1 MANDDLQRFI
11 DELRARVSI
20 ADVVGAKVKLTK
32 KGREYQGLCPFHN
45 EKTPS
50 FTVNESKGFYHCFGC
65 GAHGDIIK
73 FEMEANGLPF
83 IDALQKLAHQAGLQM
98 PQLSAK
104 DKKEEDERK
113 SLYEIMEAACAF
125 FERELRM
132 PGGAAGLKYFTE
144 KRGLSPETLKKF
156 RLGFA
161 PSNNALMAHL
171 KAQGIDEKDMKEL
184 GLIAIPEDTSR
195 RPHDFFR
202 NRVMIPI
209 TNKQGKIIAFG
220 GRVMEKI
227 EPKYLNS
234 PDTPIFNKRRNLYN
248 LDKAREVAY
257 KEKKLIICEGYM
269 DVIALDRYGFG
280 YAVAPLG
287 TALTEEQI
295 AEAWRVCPEPV
306 LCLDGDSPGVKA
318 AMRAVDRVL
327 PMLKAGYSLQFLFLP
342 DNQDPDEYLQAHGH
356 DSFAALM
363 RKTSPLIDIL
373 WRKYTENED
382 SSTPEKKAL
391 IEKTLLSEVAK
402 IGDATV
408 RSYYAQEIRSRIY
421 AAFRRTPWQQPAA
434 PRMPSAFRAPSA
446 ARNVSPAS
454 RMPSAPFSS
463 PSRMPPVPFSS
474 PSPMQPAAPVSPAPQ
489 MPETPPAYLDDIPL
503 PEAAPQYQEP
513 QPTCP
518 SQTPRQSAN
527 TGLPSNFSPFP
538 DTASFSGFRPSSNAF
553 PSSGARP
560 FSNSASSPNARP
572 FPNSGRGA
580 SRWADTRT
588 PRPALNH
595 GIAAAPETLRQSAD
609 GECDKNLRFIIAAGL
624 VYPELI
630 DEYEEQ
636 VLSSDIKNAGLKN
649 LFAAMADLYREAE
662 TPPAAD
668 ELQQQLAQRPEGA
681 PLASL
686 WELDM
691 LKKRSPFIN
700 DLRKNIDKLLLEDKL
715 RTLEEEIKNVSAELC
730 KNFTEEAYLRQ
741 SALKKERDEIL
752 AAAAEPED

>member
-113 SLYEIMEAACAF
+113 SLYEIMETACAF

-132 PGGAAGLKYFTE
+132 PDGASGLKYFTE

-161 PSNNALMAHL
+161 PNNNALMAHL

-295 AEAWRVCPEPV
+295 AEAWRVCPEPI

-434 PRMPSAFRAPSA
+434 PVPPAPRMP
-446 ARNVSPAS
+446 V
-454 RMPSAPFSS
+454 
-463 PSRMPPVPFSS
+463 PPTPK
-474 PSPMQPAAPVSPAPQ
+474 

-503 PEAAPQYQEP
+503 PEAAPQHRKP
-513 QPTCP
+513 QPDRP
-518 SQTPRQSAN
+518 SQAPRQFAN
-527 TGLPSNFSPFP
+527 TGAPSNSGPFP
-538 DTASFSGFRPSSNAF
+538 DTASFSGFRPSFNAV
-553 PSSGARP
+553 PLSGRRP
-560 FSNSASSPNARP
+560 FSNSASSPDARS

-588 PRPALNH
+588 LRPALSH

-636 VLSSDIKNAGLKN
+636 VLSSDIRNASLKN

-715 RTLEEEIKNVSAELC
+715 RSLEEEIKNVSAELC

-741 SALKKERDEIL
+741 SSLKKERDEIL

>member
-1 MANDDLQRFI
+1 
-11 DELRARVSI
+11 
-20 ADVVGAKVKLTK
+20 
-32 KGREYQGLCPFHN
+32 
-45 EKTPS
+45 
-50 FTVNESKGFYHCFGC
+50 
-65 GAHGDIIK
+65 
-73 FEMEANGLPF
+73 
-83 IDALQKLAHQAGLQM
+83 
-98 PQLSAK
+98 
-104 DKKEEDERK
+104 
-113 SLYEIMEAACAF
+113 
-125 FERELRM
+125 
-132 PGGAAGLKYFTE
+132 
-144 KRGLSPETLKKF
+144 
-156 RLGFA
+156 
-161 PSNNALMAHL
+161 
-171 KAQGIDEKDMKEL
+171 
-184 GLIAIPEDTSR
+184 
-195 RPHDFFR
+195 
-202 NRVMIPI
+202 
-209 TNKQGKIIAFG
+209 
-220 GRVMEKI
+220 MEKI

-295 AEAWRVCPEPV
+295 AEAWRVCPEPI

-434 PRMPSAFRAPSA
+434 PVPPAPRMP
-446 ARNVSPAS
+446 V
-454 RMPSAPFSS
+454 
-463 PSRMPPVPFSS
+463 PPTPK
-474 PSPMQPAAPVSPAPQ
+474 
-489 MPETPPAYLDDIPL
+489 MPETPPAYLNDIPL
-503 PEAAPQYQEP
+503 PEVAPQHRKP
-513 QPTCP
+513 QPDRP
-518 SQTPRQSAN
+518 SQAPRQFAN
-527 TGLPSNFSPFP
+527 TGAPSNSGPFP
-538 DTASFSGFRPSSNAF
+538 DTASFSGFRPSFNAV
-553 PSSGARP
+553 PLSGRRP
-560 FSNSASSPNARP
+560 FSNSASSPDARS

-588 PRPALNH
+588 LRPALSH

-636 VLSSDIKNAGLKN
+636 VLSSDIRNASLKN

>member
-113 SLYEIMEAACAF
+113 SLYEIMETACAF

-132 PGGAAGLKYFTE
+132 PDGASGLKYFTE

-161 PSNNALMAHL
+161 PNNNALMAHL

-295 AEAWRVCPEPV
+295 AEAWRVCPEPI

-434 PRMPSAFRAPSA
+434 PVPPAPRMP
-446 ARNVSPAS
+446 V
-454 RMPSAPFSS
+454 
-463 PSRMPPVPFSS
+463 PPTSK
-474 PSPMQPAAPVSPAPQ
+474 

-503 PEAAPQYQEP
+503 PEAAPQHRKP
-513 QPTCP
+513 QPDRP
-518 SQTPRQSAN
+518 SQAPRQFTN
-527 TGLPSNFSPFP
+527 TGSPSNSGPFP
-538 DTASFSGFRPSSNAF
+538 DTASFSSFRPSFNAV
-553 PSSGARP
+553 PLSGRCP
-560 FSNSASSPNARP
+560 FSNSASSPDARS

-588 PRPALNH
+588 LRPALSH

-636 VLSSDIKNAGLKN
+636 VLSSDIRNAGLKN

>member
-113 SLYEIMEAACAF
+113 SLYEIMETACAF

-132 PGGAAGLKYFTE
+132 PDGASGLKYFTE

-161 PSNNALMAHL
+161 PNNNALMAHL

-295 AEAWRVCPEPV
+295 AEAWRVCPEPI

-434 PRMPSAFRAPSA
+434 PVPPAP
-446 ARNVSPAS
+446 RI
-454 RMPSAPFSS
+454 
-463 PSRMPPVPFSS
+463 PVPPTSK
-474 PSPMQPAAPVSPAPQ
+474 
-489 MPETPPAYLDDIPL
+489 MPETPPAYLNDIPL
-503 PEAAPQYQEP
+503 PEAAPQHRKP
-513 QPTCP
+513 QPDRP
-518 SQTPRQSAN
+518 SQAPRQFAN
-527 TGLPSNFSPFP
+527 TGSPSNSGPFP
-538 DTASFSGFRPSSNAF
+538 DTASFSGFRPSFNAVLL
-553 PSSGARP
+553 SGRRP
-560 FSNSASSPNARP
+560 FSNSASSPDARS

-588 PRPALNH
+588 LRPALSH

-636 VLSSDIKNAGLKN
+636 VLSSDIRNAGLKN

>member
-113 SLYEIMEAACAF
+113 SLYEIMETACAF

-132 PGGAAGLKYFTE
+132 PDGASGLKYFTE

-161 PSNNALMAHL
+161 PNNNALMAHL

-295 AEAWRVCPEPV
+295 AEAWRVCPEPI

-434 PRMPSAFRAPSA
+434 PVPPAPRMP
-446 ARNVSPAS
+446 V
-454 RMPSAPFSS
+454 
-463 PSRMPPVPFSS
+463 PPTPK
-474 PSPMQPAAPVSPAPQ
+474 
-489 MPETPPAYLDDIPL
+489 MPETPPAYLNDIPL
-503 PEAAPQYQEP
+503 PEVAPQHRKP
-513 QPTCP
+513 QPDRP
-518 SQTPRQSAN
+518 SQAPRQFAN
-527 TGLPSNFSPFP
+527 TGSPSNSGPFP
-538 DTASFSGFRPSSNAF
+538 DTASFSGFRPSFNAV
-553 PSSGARP
+553 PLSGRRP
-560 FSNSASSPNARP
+560 FSNSSSSPDARS

-580 SRWADTRT
+580 SRWADART
-588 PRPALNH
+588 LRPALSH

-636 VLSSDIKNAGLKN
+636 VLSSDIRNAGLKN

-715 RTLEEEIKNVSAELC
+715 RSLEEEIKNVSAELC

>member
-113 SLYEIMEAACAF
+113 SLYEIMETACAF

-132 PGGAAGLKYFTE
+132 PDGASGLKYFTE

-161 PSNNALMAHL
+161 PNNNALMAHL

-295 AEAWRVCPEPV
+295 AEAWRVCPEPI

-434 PRMPSAFRAPSA
+434 PVPPAPRMP
-446 ARNVSPAS
+446 V
-454 RMPSAPFSS
+454 
-463 PSRMPPVPFSS
+463 PPTSK
-474 PSPMQPAAPVSPAPQ
+474 

-503 PEAAPQYQEP
+503 PEAAPQHRKP
-513 QPTCP
+513 QPDRP
-518 SQTPRQSAN
+518 SQAPRQFAN
-527 TGLPSNFSPFP
+527 TGSPSNSGPFP
-538 DTASFSGFRPSSNAF
+538 DTASFSGFRPSFNAV
-553 PSSGARP
+553 PLSGRHP
-560 FSNSASSPNARP
+560 FSNSASSPDARS

-580 SRWADTRT
+580 SRWADTR
-588 PRPALNH
+588 PLRPALSH

-636 VLSSDIKNAGLKN
+636 VLSSDIRNASLKN

>member
-113 SLYEIMEAACAF
+113 SLYEIMETACAF

-132 PGGAAGLKYFTE
+132 PDGASGLKYFTE

-161 PSNNALMAHL
+161 PNNNALMAHL

-295 AEAWRVCPEPV
+295 AEAWRVCPEPI

-434 PRMPSAFRAPSA
+434 PVPPAPRMP
-446 ARNVSPAS
+446 V
-454 RMPSAPFSS
+454 
-463 PSRMPPVPFSS
+463 PPTSK
-474 PSPMQPAAPVSPAPQ
+474 
-489 MPETPPAYLDDIPL
+489 MPETPPAYLNDIPL
-503 PEAAPQYQEP
+503 PEAAPQHRKP
-513 QPTCP
+513 QPDRP
-518 SQTPRQSAN
+518 SQAPRQFAN
-527 TGLPSNFSPFP
+527 TGAPSNSGPFP
-538 DTASFSGFRPSSNAF
+538 DTASFSGFRPSFNAV
-553 PSSGARP
+553 PLSGRRP
-560 FSNSASSPNARP
+560 FSNSASSPDARS

-588 PRPALNH
+588 LRPALSH

-636 VLSSDIKNAGLKN
+636 VLSSDIRNASLKN

-715 RTLEEEIKNVSAELC
+715 RSLEEEIKNVSAELC

-741 SALKKERDEIL
+741 SSLKKERDEIL

>member
-113 SLYEIMEAACAF
+113 SLYEIMETACAF

-132 PGGAAGLKYFTE
+132 PDGASGLKYFTE

-161 PSNNALMAHL
+161 PNNNALMAHL

-295 AEAWRVCPEPV
+295 AEAWRVCPEPI
-306 LCLDGDSPGVKA
+306 LCLDGDSPGIKA

-434 PRMPSAFRAPSA
+434 PVPPAPRMP
-446 ARNVSPAS
+446 V
-454 RMPSAPFSS
+454 
-463 PSRMPPVPFSS
+463 PPTSK
-474 PSPMQPAAPVSPAPQ
+474 

-503 PEAAPQYQEP
+503 PEAAPQHRKP
-513 QPTCP
+513 QPDRP
-518 SQTPRQSAN
+518 SQAPRQFAN
-527 TGLPSNFSPFP
+527 TGSPSNSGPFP
-538 DTASFSGFRPSSNAF
+538 DTASFSGFRPSFNAV
-553 PSSGARP
+553 PLSGRRP
-560 FSNSASSPNARP
+560 FSNSVSSPDARS

-588 PRPALNH
+588 LRPALSH

-636 VLSSDIKNAGLKN
+636 VLSSDIRNAGLKN

-715 RTLEEEIKNVSAELC
+715 RSLEEEIKNVSAELC

>member
-113 SLYEIMEAACAF
+113 SLYEIMETACAF

-132 PGGAAGLKYFTE
+132 PDGASGLKYFTE

-161 PSNNALMAHL
+161 PNNNALMAHL

-280 YAVAPLG
+280 YGVAPLG

-295 AEAWRVCPEPV
+295 AEAWRVCPEPI

-434 PRMPSAFRAPSA
+434 PVPPAPRMP
-446 ARNVSPAS
+446 V
-454 RMPSAPFSS
+454 
-463 PSRMPPVPFSS
+463 PPTSK
-474 PSPMQPAAPVSPAPQ
+474 

-503 PEAAPQYQEP
+503 PEVAPQHRKP
-513 QPTCP
+513 QPDLP
-518 SQTPRQSAN
+518 SQAPRQFTN
-527 TGLPSNFSPFP
+527 TGSPSNSGPFP
-538 DTASFSGFRPSSNAF
+538 DTASFSGFRPSFNAV
-553 PSSGARP
+553 PLSGRRP
-560 FSNSASSPNARP
+560 LSNSASSPDARS

-580 SRWADTRT
+580 SRWADTR
-588 PRPALNH
+588 PLRPALSH

-636 VLSSDIKNAGLKN
+636 VLSSDIRNAGLKN

>member
-113 SLYEIMEAACAF
+113 SLYEIMETACAF

-132 PGGAAGLKYFTE
+132 PDGASGLKYFTE

-161 PSNNALMAHL
+161 PNNNALMAHL

-295 AEAWRVCPEPV
+295 AEAWRVCPEPI

-434 PRMPSAFRAPSA
+434 PVPPAPRMP
-446 ARNVSPAS
+446 V
-454 RMPSAPFSS
+454 
-463 PSRMPPVPFSS
+463 PPTPK
-474 PSPMQPAAPVSPAPQ
+474 
-489 MPETPPAYLDDIPL
+489 MPETPPAYLNDIPL
-503 PEAAPQYQEP
+503 PEAAPQHRKP
-513 QPTCP
+513 QPDRP
-518 SQTPRQSAN
+518 SQAPRQFAN
-527 TGLPSNFSPFP
+527 TGSPSNSGPFP
-538 DTASFSGFRPSSNAF
+538 DTASFSGFRPSFNAV
-553 PSSGARP
+553 PLSGRRP
-560 FSNSASSPNARP
+560 FSNSASSPDARS

-588 PRPALNH
+588 LRPALSH

-636 VLSSDIKNAGLKN
+636 VLSSDIRNAGLKN

-715 RTLEEEIKNVSAELC
+715 RSLEEEIKNVSAELC

>member
-113 SLYEIMEAACAF
+113 SLYEIMETACAF

-132 PGGAAGLKYFTE
+132 PDGASGLKYFTE

-161 PSNNALMAHL
+161 PNNNALMAHL

-295 AEAWRVCPEPV
+295 AEAWRVCPEPI

-434 PRMPSAFRAPSA
+434 PVPPAP
-446 ARNVSPAS
+446 RI
-454 RMPSAPFSS
+454 
-463 PSRMPPVPFSS
+463 PVPPTSK
-474 PSPMQPAAPVSPAPQ
+474 
-489 MPETPPAYLDDIPL
+489 MPETPPAYLNDIPL
-503 PEAAPQYQEP
+503 PEAAPQHRKP
-513 QPTCP
+513 QPDRP
-518 SQTPRQSAN
+518 SQAPRQFTN
-527 TGLPSNFSPFP
+527 TGSPSNSGPFP
-538 DTASFSGFRPSSNAF
+538 DTASFSGFRPSFNAVLL
-553 PSSGARP
+553 SGRRP
-560 FSNSASSPNARP
+560 FSNSASSPDARS

-588 PRPALNH
+588 LRPALSH

-636 VLSSDIKNAGLKN
+636 VLSSDIRNAGLKN

-668 ELQQQLAQRPEGA
+668 ELQQQLAQRQFA
-681 PLASL
+681 V
-686 WELDM
+686 D
-691 LKKRSPFIN
+691 R
-700 DLRKNIDKLLLEDKL
+700 
-715 RTLEEEIKNVSAELC
+715 
-730 KNFTEEAYLRQ
+730 
-741 SALKKERDEIL
+741 
-752 AAAAEPED
+752 

>member
-113 SLYEIMEAACAF
+113 SLYEIMETACAF

-132 PGGAAGLKYFTE
+132 PDGTSGLKYFTE

-161 PSNNALMAHL
+161 PNNNALMAHL

-295 AEAWRVCPEPV
+295 AEAWRVCPEPI

-434 PRMPSAFRAPSA
+434 PVPPAPRMP
-446 ARNVSPAS
+446 V
-454 RMPSAPFSS
+454 
-463 PSRMPPVPFSS
+463 PPTPK
-474 PSPMQPAAPVSPAPQ
+474 

-503 PEAAPQYQEP
+503 PEVAPQHRKP
-513 QPTCP
+513 QPDRP
-518 SQTPRQSAN
+518 SQAPRQFAN
-527 TGLPSNFSPFP
+527 TGSPSNSGPFP
-538 DTASFSGFRPSSNAF
+538 DTASFSGFRPSFNAV
-553 PSSGARP
+553 PLSGRRP
-560 FSNSASSPNARP
+560 FSNSASSPDARS

-588 PRPALNH
+588 LRPALSH

-609 GECDKNLRFIIAAGL
+609 CECDKNLRFIIAAGL

-636 VLSSDIKNAGLKN
+636 VLSSDIRNAGLKN

-715 RTLEEEIKNVSAELC
+715 RSLEEEIKNVSAELC

-741 SALKKERDEIL
+741 SALKKEHDEIL

>member
-113 SLYEIMEAACAF
+113 SLYEIMETACAF

-132 PGGAAGLKYFTE
+132 PDGASGLKYFTE

-161 PSNNALMAHL
+161 PNNNALMAHL

-295 AEAWRVCPEPV
+295 AEAWRVCPEPI

-434 PRMPSAFRAPSA
+434 PVPPAPRMP
-446 ARNVSPAS
+446 V
-454 RMPSAPFSS
+454 
-463 PSRMPPVPFSS
+463 PPTPK
-474 PSPMQPAAPVSPAPQ
+474 
-489 MPETPPAYLDDIPL
+489 MPETPPAYLNDIPL
-503 PEAAPQYQEP
+503 PEVAPQHRKP
-513 QPTCP
+513 QPDRP
-518 SQTPRQSAN
+518 SQAPRQFAN
-527 TGLPSNFSPFP
+527 TGAPSNSGPFP
-538 DTASFSGFRPSSNAF
+538 DTASFSGFRPSFNAV
-553 PSSGARP
+553 PLSGRRP
-560 FSNSASSPNARP
+560 FSNSASSPDARS

-588 PRPALNH
+588 LRPALSH

-636 VLSSDIKNAGLKN
+636 VLSSDIRNASLKN

-715 RTLEEEIKNVSAELC
+715 RSLEEEIKNVSAELC

-741 SALKKERDEIL
+741 SSLKKERDEIL

>member
-113 SLYEIMEAACAF
+113 SLYEIMETACAF

-132 PGGAAGLKYFTE
+132 PDGASGLKYFTE

-161 PSNNALMAHL
+161 PNNNALMAHL

-295 AEAWRVCPEPV
+295 AEAWRVCPEPI

-434 PRMPSAFRAPSA
+434 PVPPAPRMP
-446 ARNVSPAS
+446 V
-454 RMPSAPFSS
+454 
-463 PSRMPPVPFSS
+463 PPTPK
-474 PSPMQPAAPVSPAPQ
+474 
-489 MPETPPAYLDDIPL
+489 MPETPPAYLNDIPL
-503 PEAAPQYQEP
+503 PEAAPQHRKP
-513 QPTCP
+513 QPDHP
-518 SQTPRQSAN
+518 SQAPRQFAN
-527 TGLPSNFSPFP
+527 TGSPSNSGPFP
-538 DTASFSGFRPSSNAF
+538 DTTSFSGFRPSFNAV
-553 PSSGARP
+553 PLSGRRP
-560 FSNSASSPNARP
+560 LSNSASSPDARS

-588 PRPALNH
+588 LRPALSH

-609 GECDKNLRFIIAAGL
+609 CECDKNLRFIIAAGL

-636 VLSSDIKNAGLKN
+636 VLSSDIRNAGLKN

-715 RTLEEEIKNVSAELC
+715 RSLEEEIKNVSAELC

-741 SALKKERDEIL
+741 SALKKEHDEIL

>member
-113 SLYEIMEAACAF
+113 SLYEIMETACAF

-132 PGGAAGLKYFTE
+132 PDGASGLKYFTE

-161 PSNNALMAHL
+161 PNNNALMAHL

-295 AEAWRVCPEPV
+295 AEAWRVCPEPI

-434 PRMPSAFRAPSA
+434 PVPPAPRMP
-446 ARNVSPAS
+446 V
-454 RMPSAPFSS
+454 
-463 PSRMPPVPFSS
+463 PPTPK
-474 PSPMQPAAPVSPAPQ
+474 
-489 MPETPPAYLDDIPL
+489 MPETPPAYLNDIPL
-503 PEAAPQYQEP
+503 PEVAPQHRKP
-513 QPTCP
+513 QPDRP
-518 SQTPRQSAN
+518 SQAPRKFAN
-527 TGLPSNFSPFP
+527 TGSPSNSGPFP
-538 DTASFSGFRPSSNAF
+538 DTASFSSFRPSFNAV
-553 PSSGARP
+553 PLSGRRP
-560 FSNSASSPNARP
+560 FSNSASSPDARS

-588 PRPALNH
+588 LRPALSH

-636 VLSSDIKNAGLKN
+636 VLSSDIRNAGLKN

-681 PLASL
+681 PLTSL

>member
-113 SLYEIMEAACAF
+113 SLYEIMETACAF

-132 PGGAAGLKYFTE
+132 PDGTSGLKYFTE

-161 PSNNALMAHL
+161 PNNNALMAHL

-295 AEAWRVCPEPV
+295 AEAWRVCPEPI

-434 PRMPSAFRAPSA
+434 PVPPAP
-446 ARNVSPAS
+446 RI
-454 RMPSAPFSS
+454 
-463 PSRMPPVPFSS
+463 PVPPTSK
-474 PSPMQPAAPVSPAPQ
+474 
-489 MPETPPAYLDDIPL
+489 MPETPPAYLNDIPL
-503 PEAAPQYQEP
+503 PEAAPQHRKP
-513 QPTCP
+513 QPDRP
-518 SQTPRQSAN
+518 SQAPRQFTN
-527 TGLPSNFSPFP
+527 TGSPSNSGPFP
-538 DTASFSGFRPSSNAF
+538 DTASFSGFRPSFNAVLL
-553 PSSGARP
+553 SGRRP
-560 FSNSASSPNARP
+560 FSNSASSPDARS

-588 PRPALNH
+588 LRPALSH

-636 VLSSDIKNAGLKN
+636 VLSSDIRNAGLKN

-715 RTLEEEIKNVSAELC
+715 RTLEEEIKNVSAALC

-741 SALKKERDEIL
+741 SSLKKERDEIL

>member
-113 SLYEIMEAACAF
+113 SLYEIMETACAF

-132 PGGAAGLKYFTE
+132 PDGASGLRYFTE

-161 PSNNALMAHL
+161 PNNNALMVHL

-295 AEAWRVCPEPV
+295 AEAWRVCPEPI

-421 AAFRRTPWQQPAA
+421 AAFRRTPWQQPVAPVPPA
-434 PRMPSAFRAPSA
+434 PRMP
-446 ARNVSPAS
+446 V
-454 RMPSAPFSS
+454 
-463 PSRMPPVPFSS
+463 PPTSK
-474 PSPMQPAAPVSPAPQ
+474 

-503 PEAAPQYQEP
+503 PEVAPQHRKP
-513 QPTCP
+513 QPDHP
-518 SQTPRQSAN
+518 SQAPRQFAN
-527 TGLPSNFSPFP
+527 TGSPSNSGPFP
-538 DTASFSGFRPSSNAF
+538 DTASFSGFRPSFNAV
-553 PSSGARP
+553 PLSGRRP
-560 FSNSASSPNARP
+560 FSNSASSPDARS

-580 SRWADTRT
+580 SRWADTR
-588 PRPALNH
+588 PLRPALSH

-636 VLSSDIKNAGLKN
+636 VLSSDIRNAGLKN

>member
-113 SLYEIMEAACAF
+113 SLYEIMETACAF

-132 PGGAAGLKYFTE
+132 PDGASGLKYFTE

-161 PSNNALMAHL
+161 PNNNALMAHL

-295 AEAWRVCPEPV
+295 AEAWRVCPEPI

-421 AAFRRTPWQQPAA
+421 AAFRRTPWQKPAAPVPPA
-434 PRMPSAFRAPSA
+434 PRMP
-446 ARNVSPAS
+446 V
-454 RMPSAPFSS
+454 
-463 PSRMPPVPFSS
+463 PPTPK
-474 PSPMQPAAPVSPAPQ
+474 
-489 MPETPPAYLDDIPL
+489 MPETPPAYLNDIPL
-503 PEAAPQYQEP
+503 PEVAPQHRKP
-513 QPTCP
+513 QPDRP
-518 SQTPRQSAN
+518 SQAPRQFAN
-527 TGLPSNFSPFP
+527 TGSPSNSGPFP
-538 DTASFSGFRPSSNAF
+538 DTASFSGFRPSFNAV
-553 PSSGARP
+553 PLSGRRP
-560 FSNSASSPNARP
+560 FSNSASSPDARS

-588 PRPALNH
+588 LRPALSH
-595 GIAAAPETLRQSAD
+595 SIAAAPETLRQSAD

-636 VLSSDIKNAGLKN
+636 VLSSDIRNAGLKN

>member
-113 SLYEIMEAACAF
+113 SLYEIMETACAF

-132 PGGAAGLKYFTE
+132 PDGASGLKYFTE

-161 PSNNALMAHL
+161 PNNNALMAHL

-295 AEAWRVCPEPV
+295 AEAWRVCPEPI

-434 PRMPSAFRAPSA
+434 PVPPAPRM
-446 ARNVSPAS
+446 
-454 RMPSAPFSS
+454 
-463 PSRMPPVPFSS
+463 
-474 PSPMQPAAPVSPAPQ
+474 PVSPTSK

-503 PEAAPQYQEP
+503 PEAAPQHRKP
-513 QPTCP
+513 QPDRP
-518 SQTPRQSAN
+518 SQAPRQFAN
-527 TGLPSNFSPFP
+527 TGSPSNSGPFP
-538 DTASFSGFRPSSNAF
+538 DTASFSGFRPSFNAV
-553 PSSGARP
+553 PLSGRRP
-560 FSNSASSPNARP
+560 FSNSVSSPDARS

-588 PRPALNH
+588 LRPALSH

-636 VLSSDIKNAGLKN
+636 VLSSDIRNAGLKN

-715 RTLEEEIKNVSAELC
+715 RSLEEEIKNVSAELC

>member
-113 SLYEIMEAACAF
+113 SLYEIMETACAF

-132 PGGAAGLKYFTE
+132 PDGASGLKYFTE

-161 PSNNALMAHL
+161 PNNNALMAHL

-295 AEAWRVCPEPV
+295 AEAWRVCPEPI

-434 PRMPSAFRAPSA
+434 PVPPAPRMP
-446 ARNVSPAS
+446 V
-454 RMPSAPFSS
+454 
-463 PSRMPPVPFSS
+463 PPTSK
-474 PSPMQPAAPVSPAPQ
+474 

-503 PEAAPQYQEP
+503 PEAAPQHRKP
-513 QPTCP
+513 QPDRP
-518 SQTPRQSAN
+518 SQAPRQFTN
-527 TGLPSNFSPFP
+527 TGSPIRRLSQASVRLSTPSRYQGGAHSPTLLHHLMPAHSPIPDAVPRAGQTPEPCAPHSATALPPHRKP
-538 DTASFSGFRPSSNAF
+538 CARAPTANATKTCV
-553 PSSGARP
+553 S
-560 FSNSASSPNARP
+560 SSPP
-572 FPNSGRGA
+572 VWSTPN
-580 SRWADTRT
+580 
-588 PRPALNH
+588 
-595 GIAAAPETLRQSAD
+595 
-609 GECDKNLRFIIAAGL
+609 
-624 VYPELI
+624 
-630 DEYEEQ
+630 
-636 VLSSDIKNAGLKN
+636 
-649 LFAAMADLYREAE
+649 
-662 TPPAAD
+662 
-668 ELQQQLAQRPEGA
+668 
-681 PLASL
+681 
-686 WELDM
+686 
-691 LKKRSPFIN
+691 
-700 DLRKNIDKLLLEDKL
+700 
-715 RTLEEEIKNVSAELC
+715 
-730 KNFTEEAYLRQ
+730 
-741 SALKKERDEIL
+741 
-752 AAAAEPED
+752 

>member
-113 SLYEIMEAACAF
+113 SLYEIMETACAF

-132 PGGAAGLKYFTE
+132 PDGASGLKYFTE

-161 PSNNALMAHL
+161 PNNNALMAHL

-295 AEAWRVCPEPV
+295 AEAWRVCPEPI

-434 PRMPSAFRAPSA
+434 PVPPAPRMP
-446 ARNVSPAS
+446 V
-454 RMPSAPFSS
+454 
-463 PSRMPPVPFSS
+463 PPTPK
-474 PSPMQPAAPVSPAPQ
+474 
-489 MPETPPAYLDDIPL
+489 MPETPPAYLNDIPL
-503 PEAAPQYQEP
+503 PEVAPQHRKP
-513 QPTCP
+513 QPDRP
-518 SQTPRQSAN
+518 SQAPRQFAN
-527 TGLPSNFSPFP
+527 TGSPSNSGPFP
-538 DTASFSGFRPSSNAF
+538 DTASFSGFRPSFNAV
-553 PSSGARP
+553 PLSGRRP
-560 FSNSASSPNARP
+560 FSNSASSPDARS

-588 PRPALNH
+588 LRPALSH

-636 VLSSDIKNAGLKN
+636 VLSSDIRNASLKN

-741 SALKKERDEIL
+741 SSLKKERDEIL

>member
-113 SLYEIMEAACAF
+113 SLYEIMETACAF

-132 PGGAAGLKYFTE
+132 PDGASGLKYFTE

-161 PSNNALMAHL
+161 PNNNALMAHL

-295 AEAWRVCPEPV
+295 AEAWRVCPEPI

-434 PRMPSAFRAPSA
+434 PVPPAP
-446 ARNVSPAS
+446 RI
-454 RMPSAPFSS
+454 
-463 PSRMPPVPFSS
+463 PVPPTSK
-474 PSPMQPAAPVSPAPQ
+474 
-489 MPETPPAYLDDIPL
+489 MPETPPAYLNDIPL
-503 PEAAPQYQEP
+503 PEAAPQHRKP
-513 QPTCP
+513 QPDRP
-518 SQTPRQSAN
+518 SQAPRQFTN
-527 TGLPSNFSPFP
+527 TGSPSNSGPFP
-538 DTASFSGFRPSSNAF
+538 DTASFSGFRPSFNAVLL
-553 PSSGARP
+553 SGRRP
-560 FSNSASSPNARP
+560 FSNSASSPDARS

-588 PRPALNH
+588 LRPALSH

-636 VLSSDIKNAGLKN
+636 VLSSDIRNAGLKN

-715 RTLEEEIKNVSAELC
+715 RSLEEEIKNVSAELC

>member
-113 SLYEIMEAACAF
+113 SLYEIMETACAF

-132 PGGAAGLKYFTE
+132 PDGASGLKYFTE

-161 PSNNALMAHL
+161 PNNNALMAHL

-295 AEAWRVCPEPV
+295 AEAWRVCPEPI

-421 AAFRRTPWQQPAA
+421 AAFRRTPWQQPVAPVPPA
-434 PRMPSAFRAPSA
+434 PRMP
-446 ARNVSPAS
+446 V
-454 RMPSAPFSS
+454 
-463 PSRMPPVPFSS
+463 PPTSK
-474 PSPMQPAAPVSPAPQ
+474 

-503 PEAAPQYQEP
+503 PEVAPQHRKP
-513 QPTCP
+513 QPDHP
-518 SQTPRQSAN
+518 SQAPRQFAN
-527 TGLPSNFSPFP
+527 TGSPSNSGPFP
-538 DTASFSGFRPSSNAF
+538 DTASFSGFRPSFNAV
-553 PSSGARP
+553 PLSGRRP
-560 FSNSASSPNARP
+560 FSNSASSPDARS

-588 PRPALNH
+588 LRPALSH

-636 VLSSDIKNAGLKN
+636 VLSSDIRNAGLKN

-715 RTLEEEIKNVSAELC
+715 RSLEEEIKNVSAELC

-741 SALKKERDEIL
+741 SALKKEHDEIL

>member
-113 SLYEIMEAACAF
+113 SLYEIMETACAF

-132 PGGAAGLKYFTE
+132 PDGASGLKYFTE

-161 PSNNALMAHL
+161 PNNNALMAHL

-295 AEAWRVCPEPV
+295 AEAWRVCPEPI

-434 PRMPSAFRAPSA
+434 PVPPAP
-446 ARNVSPAS
+446 RI
-454 RMPSAPFSS
+454 
-463 PSRMPPVPFSS
+463 PVPPTSK
-474 PSPMQPAAPVSPAPQ
+474 
-489 MPETPPAYLDDIPL
+489 MPETPPAYLNDIPL
-503 PEAAPQYQEP
+503 PEAAPQHRKP
-513 QPTCP
+513 QPDRP
-518 SQTPRQSAN
+518 SQAPRQFAN
-527 TGLPSNFSPFP
+527 TGSPSNSGPFP
-538 DTASFSGFRPSSNAF
+538 DTASFSGFRPSFNAVLL
-553 PSSGARP
+553 SGRRP
-560 FSNSASSPNARP
+560 FSNSASSPDARS

-588 PRPALNH
+588 LRPALSH

-636 VLSSDIKNAGLKN
+636 VLSSDIRNAGLKN

-668 ELQQQLAQRPEGA
+668 ELQQQLAQRPEGT

-741 SALKKERDEIL
+741 SSLKKERDEIL

>member
-113 SLYEIMEAACAF
+113 SLYEIMETACAF

-132 PGGAAGLKYFTE
+132 PDGASGLKYFTE

-161 PSNNALMAHL
+161 PNNNALMAHL

-295 AEAWRVCPEPV
+295 AEAWRVCPEPI

-434 PRMPSAFRAPSA
+434 PVPPAPRMP
-446 ARNVSPAS
+446 V
-454 RMPSAPFSS
+454 
-463 PSRMPPVPFSS
+463 PPTPK
-474 PSPMQPAAPVSPAPQ
+474 

-503 PEAAPQYQEP
+503 PEVAPQHRKP
-513 QPTCP
+513 QPDRP
-518 SQTPRQSAN
+518 SQAPRQFAN
-527 TGLPSNFSPFP
+527 TGSPSNSGPFP
-538 DTASFSGFRPSSNAF
+538 DTASFSGFRPSFNAV
-553 PSSGARP
+553 PLSGRRP
-560 FSNSASSPNARP
+560 FSNSASSPDARS

-588 PRPALNH
+588 LRPALSH

-636 VLSSDIKNAGLKN
+636 VLSSDIRNASLKN

-681 PLASL
+681 PLTSL

>member
-113 SLYEIMEAACAF
+113 SLYEIMETACAF

-132 PGGAAGLKYFTE
+132 PDGASGLKYFTE

-161 PSNNALMAHL
+161 PNNNALMAHL

-295 AEAWRVCPEPV
+295 AEAWRVCPEPI

-434 PRMPSAFRAPSA
+434 PVPPAPRMP
-446 ARNVSPAS
+446 V
-454 RMPSAPFSS
+454 
-463 PSRMPPVPFSS
+463 PPTPKR
-474 PSPMQPAAPVSPAPQ
+474 PGA
-489 MPETPPAYLDDIPL
+489 PPAYLNDIPL
-503 PEAAPQYQEP
+503 PEVAPQHRKP
-513 QPTCP
+513 QPDRP
-518 SQTPRQSAN
+518 SQAPRQFAN
-527 TGLPSNFSPFP
+527 TGSPSNSGPFP
-538 DTASFSGFRPSSNAF
+538 DTASCSGFRPSFNAVLL
-553 PSSGARP
+553 SGGRP
-560 FSNSASSPNARP
+560 FSNSASSPDARS

-588 PRPALNH
+588 LRPALRH

-636 VLSSDIKNAGLKN
+636 VLSSDIRNAGLKN

-741 SALKKERDEIL
+741 SSLKKERDEIL

>member
-113 SLYEIMEAACAF
+113 SLYEIMETACAF

-132 PGGAAGLKYFTE
+132 PDGASGLKYFTE

-161 PSNNALMAHL
+161 PNNNALMAHL

-295 AEAWRVCPEPV
+295 AEAWRVCPEPI

-434 PRMPSAFRAPSA
+434 PVPPAPRMP
-446 ARNVSPAS
+446 V
-454 RMPSAPFSS
+454 
-463 PSRMPPVPFSS
+463 PPTSK
-474 PSPMQPAAPVSPAPQ
+474 

-503 PEAAPQYQEP
+503 PEAAPQHRKP
-513 QPTCP
+513 QPDRP
-518 SQTPRQSAN
+518 SQAPRQFTN
-527 TGLPSNFSPFP
+527 TGSPANSGPFP
-538 DTASFSGFRPSSNAF
+538 DTASFSSFRPSFNAV
-553 PSSGARP
+553 PLSGRRP
-560 FSNSASSPNARP
+560 FSNSASSPDARS

-588 PRPALNH
+588 LRPALSH

-636 VLSSDIKNAGLKN
+636 VLSSDIRNAGLKN

-741 SALKKERDEIL
+741 SSLKKERDEIL

>member
-113 SLYEIMEAACAF
+113 SLYEIMETACAF

-132 PGGAAGLKYFTE
+132 PDGASGLKYFTE

-161 PSNNALMAHL
+161 PNNNALMAHL

-295 AEAWRVCPEPV
+295 AEAWRVCPEPI

-434 PRMPSAFRAPSA
+434 PVPPAP
-446 ARNVSPAS
+446 RI
-454 RMPSAPFSS
+454 
-463 PSRMPPVPFSS
+463 PVPPTSK
-474 PSPMQPAAPVSPAPQ
+474 
-489 MPETPPAYLDDIPL
+489 MPETPPAYLNDIPL
-503 PEAAPQYQEP
+503 PEAAPQHRKP
-513 QPTCP
+513 QPDRP
-518 SQTPRQSAN
+518 SQAPRQFAN
-527 TGLPSNFSPFP
+527 TGSPSNSGPFP
-538 DTASFSGFRPSSNAF
+538 DTASFSGFRPSFNAVLL
-553 PSSGARP
+553 SGRRP
-560 FSNSASSPNARP
+560 FSNSASSPDARS

-588 PRPALNH
+588 LRPALSH

-636 VLSSDIKNAGLKN
+636 VLSSDIRNAGLKN

-715 RTLEEEIKNVSAELC
+715 RSLEEEIKNVSAELC

>member
-104 DKKEEDERK
+104 DKKEEDERE
-113 SLYEIMEAACAF
+113 SLYEIMETACAF

-132 PGGAAGLKYFTE
+132 PDGASGLKYFTE

-161 PSNNALMAHL
+161 PNNNALMAHL

-295 AEAWRVCPEPV
+295 AEAWRVCPEPI

-434 PRMPSAFRAPSA
+434 PVPPAPRMP
-446 ARNVSPAS
+446 V
-454 RMPSAPFSS
+454 
-463 PSRMPPVPFSS
+463 PPTPK
-474 PSPMQPAAPVSPAPQ
+474 
-489 MPETPPAYLDDIPL
+489 MPETPPAYLNDIPL
-503 PEAAPQYQEP
+503 PEVAPQHRKP
-513 QPTCP
+513 QPDRP
-518 SQTPRQSAN
+518 SQAPRQFAN
-527 TGLPSNFSPFP
+527 TGSPSNSGPFP
-538 DTASFSGFRPSSNAF
+538 DTASFSGFRPSFNAV
-553 PSSGARP
+553 PLSGRRP
-560 FSNSASSPNARP
+560 FSNSASSPDARS

-588 PRPALNH
+588 LRPALSH

-636 VLSSDIKNAGLKN
+636 VLSSDIRNAGLKN

-741 SALKKERDEIL
+741 SSLKKERDEIL

>member
-113 SLYEIMEAACAF
+113 SLYEIMETACAF

-132 PGGAAGLKYFTE
+132 PDGASGLKYFTE

-161 PSNNALMAHL
+161 PNNNALMAHL

-295 AEAWRVCPEPV
+295 AEAWRVCPEPI

-434 PRMPSAFRAPSA
+434 PVPPAPRMP
-446 ARNVSPAS
+446 V
-454 RMPSAPFSS
+454 
-463 PSRMPPVPFSS
+463 PPTPK
-474 PSPMQPAAPVSPAPQ
+474 
-489 MPETPPAYLDDIPL
+489 MPETPPAYLNDIPL
-503 PEAAPQYQEP
+503 PEVAPQHRKP
-513 QPTCP
+513 QPDRP
-518 SQTPRQSAN
+518 SQAPRQFAN
-527 TGLPSNFSPFP
+527 TGSPSNSGPFP
-538 DTASFSGFRPSSNAF
+538 DTASFSGFRPSFNAV
-553 PSSGARP
+553 PLSGRRP
-560 FSNSASSPNARP
+560 LSNSASSPDARS

-588 PRPALNH
+588 LRPALSH

-636 VLSSDIKNAGLKN
+636 VLSSDIRNAGLKN

-681 PLASL
+681 PLTSL

-715 RTLEEEIKNVSAELC
+715 RSLEEEIKNVSAELC

>member
-113 SLYEIMEAACAF
+113 SLYEIMETACAF

-132 PGGAAGLKYFTE
+132 PDGASGLKYFTE

-161 PSNNALMAHL
+161 PNNNALMAHL

-295 AEAWRVCPEPV
+295 AEAWRVCPEPI

-421 AAFRRTPWQQPAA
+421 AAFRRTPWQK
-434 PRMPSAFRAPSA
+434 
-446 ARNVSPAS
+446 
-454 RMPSAPFSS
+454 
-463 PSRMPPVPFSS
+463 
-474 PSPMQPAAPVSPAPQ
+474 PAAPVPPAPGMPVPPTPK

-503 PEAAPQYQEP
+503 PEVAPQHRKP
-513 QPTCP
+513 QPDRP
-518 SQTPRQSAN
+518 SQAPRQFAN
-527 TGLPSNFSPFP
+527 TGSPSNSGPFP
-538 DTASFSGFRPSSNAF
+538 DTASFSGFRPSFNAV
-553 PSSGARP
+553 PLSGRRP
-560 FSNSASSPNARP
+560 FSNSASSPDARS

-580 SRWADTRT
+580 SRWADTR
-588 PRPALNH
+588 PLRPALSH

-636 VLSSDIKNAGLKN
+636 VLSSDIRNAGLKN

-715 RTLEEEIKNVSAELC
+715 RSLEEEIKNVSAELC

>member
-113 SLYEIMEAACAF
+113 SLYEIMETACAF

-132 PGGAAGLKYFTE
+132 PDGASGLKYFTE

-161 PSNNALMAHL
+161 PNNNALMAHL

-295 AEAWRVCPEPV
+295 AEAWRVCPEPI

-434 PRMPSAFRAPSA
+434 PVPPAPRMP
-446 ARNVSPAS
+446 V
-454 RMPSAPFSS
+454 
-463 PSRMPPVPFSS
+463 PPTSK
-474 PSPMQPAAPVSPAPQ
+474 

-503 PEAAPQYQEP
+503 PEAAPQHRKP
-513 QPTCP
+513 QPDHP
-518 SQTPRQSAN
+518 SQAPRQFTN
-527 TGLPSNFSPFP
+527 TGSPSNSGPFP
-538 DTASFSGFRPSSNAF
+538 DTASFSSFRPSFNAV
-553 PSSGARP
+553 PLSGRRP
-560 FSNSASSPNARP
+560 FSNSASSPDARS

-588 PRPALNH
+588 LRPALSH

-636 VLSSDIKNAGLKN
+636 VLSSDIRNAGLKN

-681 PLASL
+681 PLDSL